1 MTLMQ
6 TPLKTPALATEIPD
20 KQARLAKSNAHSR
33 RALPMAFYAAA
44 LVLSMTFNKNCLA
57 TVTNPAAAAVAQVP
71 RIVAGSPLSADD
83 RDFLAARDAYDRR
96 DLRALDT
103 ARTRFGSST
112 YPLTAYVDFWWHSAN
127 IAKDGSYAV
136 SQAKEIGN
144 FLDFHPDT
152 PFAETLRRDWLK
164 ALGAQDA
171 WETFATAQKTY
182 VGDDSEVTCY
192 QWRYR
197 LNNKDRDSLSEIRAA
212 WNAGRHTTENCY
224 ATFIQAAALQPLTT
238 DEVWTR
244 ARLAFERNQLSDGRR
259 IVGMLNGVPGNFDA
273 LIGQASANPA
283 KYLAT
288 QKLSA
293 KSRASVEPWLLA
305 VTRQARD
312 DPARAAELL
321 AKHGTA
327 LGASDRAYAWAQ
339 VGLYGAMQHEP
350 NALAWFANSQNADVN
365 FALNDNQAAWKARAS
380 LRAGEWAGVR
390 SAIEAMSTTEQR
402 ESAWRYWLA
411 RARQE
416 AGNAE
421 AAKVLREGLA
431 RENNFYGV
439 MAAEELGV
447 VPTPNWQGYKPSAT
461 DIDRVAVRPG
471 IQRALTLYKL
481 DMKPEALREWQS
493 ATRGL
498 NDQDLLAASAVARQS
513 NAPDRAINAAERTV
527 SVHDFSQRFPMPHR
541 SDLQPSAKAN
551 RLDEAWVYGLIR
563 QESRFMADAR
573 SRVGAM
579 GLMQLMPAT
588 ARWVA
593 KQNGMKEFSAD
604 RAIEVPVNLSLG
616 SFYLRHVLDDVGHP
630 VLATAA
636 YNAGPGRARRW
647 RAPTPLEG
655 AIYAESI
662 PFSETRDYV
671 KKVMANSWFYANQM
685 GMPRVSLREMM
696 GTVPAKGSRGK
707 DGEGPTGSAADG
719 KGSNVG
725 LFGLGASAN
734 MASVPMRAPASAS
747 SSPAPAPTANN
758 AASSDAHAVVAAP
771 SPSVSAPIQTPA
783 TTSATSTTSA
793 SIR

>member
-1 MTLMQ
+1 M
-6 TPLKTPALATEIPD
+6 PAATSSIAAIPAFG
-20 KQARLAKSNAHSR
+20 KVARPSHL
-33 RALPMAFYAAA
+33 RAAPVALYAALLA
-44 LVLSMTFNKNCLA
+44 VSLTSSKNCLA
-57 TVTNPAAAAVAQVP
+57 TVTNPPAIAPAASNPTSAAAPVP
-71 RIVAGSPLSADD
+71 TVRIVAGSPLSLED

-96 DLRALDT
+96 DLRALDG
-103 ARTRFGSST
+103 ARTRFANSA
-112 YPLTAYVDFWWHSAN
+112 YPLAPYVDFWWHSVN
-127 IAKDGSYAV
+127 LGKDNGYAV
-136 SQAKEIGN
+136 AQAKEIGS
-144 FLDFHPDT
+144 FLDAHPET
-152 PFAETLRRDWLK
+152 PYAETLRRDWLK

-171 WETFATAQKTY
+171 WEIFAAAQKFY
-182 VGDDSEVTCY
+182 VGDDSEVICY

-197 LNNKDRDSLSEIRAA
+197 LNNKDRDALSEIRAA
-212 WNAGRHTTENCY
+212 WNAGKHTTENCY
-224 ATFIQAAALQPLTT
+224 ATFIQAATMQPLNV
-238 DEVWTR
+238 DEVWQR
-244 ARLAFERNQLSDGRR
+244 ARLAFERNQASDGRR

-273 LIGQASANPA
+273 LIGQAAANPG

-288 QKLSA
+288 QKLA
-293 KSRASVEPWLLA
+293 PKSRASIEPWLFA

-321 AKHGTA
+321 AKHGTS
-327 LGASDRAYAWAQ
+327 LPASDRAYAWAQ

-350 NALAWFANSQNADVN
+350 NAVAWYANCQNAEPN
-365 FALNDNQAAWKARAS
+365 FALNDIQAAWKARAS
-380 LRAGEWAGVR
+380 LRAGEWDGVKQ
-390 SAIEAMSTTEQR
+390 AIEAMSATEQR

-411 RARQE
+411 RAKQQ
-416 AGNAE
+416 AGNVE
-421 AAKVLREGLA
+421 AAKVLREGLS
-431 RENNFYGV
+431 RENSFYGV
-439 MAAEELGV
+439 LAAEELGTG
-447 VPTPNWQGYKPSAT
+447 PTPNWQGFKPTPNEVNRIAL
-461 DIDRVAVRPG
+461 RPG
-471 IQRALTLYKL
+471 VQRALTLYKL
-481 DMKPEALREWQS
+481 EMKPEALREWQA

-498 NDQDLLAASAVARQS
+498 SDQDLLAAAEVARQS

-527 SVHDFSQRFPMPHR
+527 FVHDFSQRFPMPHR
-541 SDLQPSAKAN
+541 TDLQPSAKAN

-647 RAPTPLEG
+647 KAPTPLEG

-685 GMPRVSLREMM
+685 GLPRVSLRDMM
-696 GTVPAKGSRGK
+696 GTVPAKGGRSK
-707 DGEGPTGSAADG
+707 DGESATGSAGDG
-719 KGSNVG
+719 KGMGIGMSAG
-725 LFGLGASAN
+725 IFGLGASKTAVLP
-734 MASVPMRAPASAS
+734 SAPT
-747 SSPAPAPTANN
+747 PAAIATTPPAPTTSPESTTTATLP
-758 AASSDAHAVVAAP
+758 SAAP
-771 SPSVSAPIQTPA
+771 SASV
-783 TTSATSTTSA
+783 
-793 SIR
+793 R

>member
-1 MTLMQ
+1 MPAAT
-6 TPLKTPALATEIPD
+6 TSSIAATTAFGKTAARQNYLRAAPVAL
-20 KQARLAKSNAHSR
+20 
-33 RALPMAFYAAA
+33 YAALIA
-44 LVLSMTFNKNCLA
+44 VSLTSNKNCLA
-57 TVTNPAAAAVAQVP
+57 TVTNPPVVAPVASASGSAATAVPTV
-71 RIVAGSPLSADD
+71 RIVAGSPLSLED

-96 DLRALDT
+96 DLRALDG
-103 ARTRFGSST
+103 ARSRFSNSA
-112 YPLTAYVDFWWHSAN
+112 YSLAPYVDFWWFSVN
-127 IAKDGSYAV
+127 LGKDNGYAV
-136 SQAKEIGN
+136 SQAKEIGS
-144 FLDFHPDT
+144 FLDAHPET
-152 PFAETLRRDWLK
+152 PYAETLRRDWLK
-164 ALGAQDA
+164 ALGALDAQDA
-171 WETFATAQKTY
+171 WGIFAAAQKFY
-182 VGDDSEVTCY
+182 VGDDSEVICY

-197 LNNKDRDSLSEIRAA
+197 LNNKDRDALSEIRAA

-224 ATFIQAAALQPLTT
+224 ATFIQAAAMQPLTI
-238 DEVWTR
+238 DEVWQR
-244 ARLAFERNQLSDGRR
+244 ARLAFERNQASDGRR

-273 LIGQASANPA
+273 LVGQAAANPG

-288 QKLSA
+288 QKIAA
-293 KSRASVEPWLLA
+293 KSRASVEPWLFA

-321 AKHGTA
+321 AKHGTS
-327 LGASDRAYAWAQ
+327 LSASDRAYAWAQ

-350 NALAWFANSQNADVN
+350 NAVAWYANSQNAEPN

-380 LRAGEWAGVR
+380 LRAGEWDGVKH
-390 SAIEAMSTTEQR
+390 AIEAMSATEQR

-411 RARQE
+411 RAKQQ
-416 AGNAE
+416 AGNIE
-421 AAKVLREGLA
+421 AAKVLREGLS
-431 RENNFYGV
+431 RENSFYGV
-439 MAAEELGV
+439 LAAEELGV
-447 VPTPNWQGYKPSAT
+447 GPTPNWQGFKPT
-461 DIDRVAVRPG
+461 PNEVNRVALRPG
-471 IQRALTLYKL
+471 VQRALTLYKL
-481 DMKPEALREWQS
+481 EMKPEALREWQA

-498 NDQDLLAASAVARQS
+498 SDQDLLAAAEVARQS

-527 SVHDFSQRFPMPHR
+527 FVHDFSQRFPMPHR
-541 SDLQPSAKAN
+541 TDLQPSAKAN

-604 RAIEVPVNLSLG
+604 RAIEVPINLSLG

-647 RAPTPLEG
+647 KAPTPLEG

-685 GMPRVSLREMM
+685 GMPRVSLRDMM
-696 GTVPAKGSRGK
+696 GTVPSKGGRSK
-707 DGEGPTGSAADG
+707 DGESTTGSAGDS
-719 KGSNVG
+719 KGMSAG
-725 LFGLGASAN
+725 IFGLGASKVAVLPP
-734 MASVPMRAPASAS
+734 VPVLTA
-747 SSPAPAPTANN
+747 APTA
-758 AASSDAHAVVAAP
+758 AP
-771 SPSVSAPIQTPA
+771 STES
-783 TTSATSTTSA
+783 TSTTAVLPSSAPSA
-793 SIR
+793 SVR